1 MLSTAEDAERR
12 GTTPRDRPDE
22 IPSERG
28 TVDTGG
34 VVVHERQ
41 QPQIWFLTG
50 SQHLYGPDT
59 LAQVAEQSRT
69 VRDLLTQSG
78 ELPAEVVWKPVL
90 TDSAA
95 IRASLAE
102 ANADP
107 ACVGVIAWMH
117 TF

>member
-1 MLSTAEDAERR
+1 MLSHRTDAEGPRP
-12 GTTPRDRPDE
+12 GFLAPTTR
-22 IPSERG
+22 
-28 TVDTGG
+28 GG
-34 VVVHERQ
+34 VVVRERQ

-59 LAQVAEQSRT
+59 LAQVAEQSHT
-69 VRDLLTQSG
+69 VRDQLVESAG
-78 ELPAEVVWKPVL
+78 LPAEVVWKPVL

-95 IRASLAE
+95 IRECLAA
-102 ANADP
+102 ANADA